1 MPASPR
7 LQFLECLEL
16 RVQKDDRHEVPRALT
31 HALLEQ
37 LIRAVQ
43 AHKDRIDDVAVGAL
57 ECGAAHNGT
66 GVLVREKAA

>member
-1 MPASPR
+1 MK
-7 LQFLECLEL
+7 L
-16 RVQKDDRHEVPRALT
+16 PRALT

-43 AHKDRIDDVAVGAL
+43 VHNNRIDDVAVGAL

>member
-1 MPASPR
+1 MK
-7 LQFLECLEL
+7 L
-16 RVQKDDRHEVPRALT
+16 PRALT

-43 AHKDRIDDVAVGAL
+43 AYKDRIDDVAVGAL
-57 ECGAAHNGT
+57 ERGAAHNGT

>member
-1 MPASPR
+1 MK
-7 LQFLECLEL
+7 L
-16 RVQKDDRHEVPRALT
+16 PRALT

-43 AHKDRIDDVAVGAL
+43 AHKDRIDDVAVGEL

-66 GVLVREKAA
+66 GVLVREKAT